1 MAEPHMRHH
10 AGVNHRRPAVA
21 WGTAVCLAV
30 LSLPAARVTA
40 GDAVPPEPGAIV
52 LPTGGTL
59 QALAG
64 DVDGDGNRE
73 LLRLVQDEKEVTLLE
88 VWREDAGQW
97 TLAGTPIK
105 VLSGQSPGPGRN
117 KVYAGAPARLLAWN
131 DGSAERALLVTQPR
145 FELLDIGPACCLL
158 IKEVVLDRKGLRL
171 ASMGGQSNSVDAIL
185 ALDLD
190 GDGTDE
196 LLTTRSLPPVGDI
209 EYPIEARAYRFGGD
223 QFGQPSKVKLPFGS
237 GDSPFML
244 GETDGR
250 PGQEAGLIGT
260 LGPPGLFRIRL
271 DGSGALVM
279 DRSGLGNAIAA
290 VSFAVRGGG
299 HAIAVSATSGVQ
311 IVDWPADREPRIVDD
326 DLAVSGVLGTAD
338 TARGP
343 FLLVDSAQAALRTL
357 GPDLRF
363 GPTIDAA
370 PSAALLALRSLHV
383 YQGPLPGGGYRGGAA
398 AIFRGRLVGS
408 LTAPAGSQLDQPIAP
423 LVDTVP
429 IGLVGHG
436 DGWLAMLH
444 GDLFPARIGRQ
455 GGILEELTPTPESWL
470 SIAPIEEV
478 LRAGT
483 LPEGFAPSIEGAVP
497 DGSSSAALTTSTGG
511 FRARLTGP
519 PGSRVALFG
528 MGAATQSVVP
538 ASGTLTVAAEP
549 PPSEAANPRLDA
561 GLIVL
566 TPAGQAYAV
575 DWSVQVLTEP
585 PSLVAAAV
593 TPLLSSQVRVSGH
606 VPPGTTLAID
616 RSPVIPDRTGHFVA
630 QISAPPWPSEV
641 RIEATD
647 PVGNRSTRVLSVVGL
662 LDYRRLPWIPIVALA
677 TLVAGIGLFLRSP
690 RARRPT
696 AADGDARL
704 EEIEET

>member
-1 MAEPHMRHH
+1 MAEPPMRHH
-10 AGVNHRRPAVA
+10 ARVNHRRRAVA
-21 WGTAVCLAV
+21 WGTAVCLAL
-30 LSLPAARVTA
+30 LSLPAAPVAA
-40 GDAVPPEPGAIV
+40 GDALPPEPGAIV

-64 DVDGDGNRE
+64 DVDGDGDRE
-73 LLRLVQDEKEVTLLE
+73 LLRLVQDEMEVTLLE
-88 VWREDAGQW
+88 VWSEDAWQW
-97 TLAGTPIK
+97 TLAGTPIE

-117 KVYAGAPARLLAWN
+117 RVYAGAPARLLAWN
-131 DGSAERALLVTQPR
+131 DGSSERVLLVTQPR
-145 FELLDIGPACCLL
+145 FELLDVGPACCLL
-158 IKEVVLDRKGLRL
+158 IKEVVLDRNGLRL

-209 EYPIEARAYRFGGD
+209 EYPIEARVYRFAGE
-223 QFGQPSKVKLPFGS
+223 QFGRPSKVELPFGS
-237 GDSPFML
+237 GNSPFLL
-244 GETDGR
+244 GDTDGR

-290 VSFAVRGGG
+290 VSFVLHGG
-299 HAIAVSATSGVQ
+299 HAVAVTTTGAVEV
-311 IVDWPADREPRIVDD
+311 VDWPADREPRIVDD

-338 TARGP
+338 TPRGP
-343 FLLVDSAQAALRTL
+343 LLLVDSAQAALRTL

-408 LTAPAGSQLDQPIAP
+408 LVAPAGSQVDQPIAP

-429 IGLVGHG
+429 IGLVGNG
-436 DGWLAMLH
+436 NGWLAMLH
-444 GDLFPARIGRQ
+444 GDLFPTRIGRQ

-470 SIAPIEEV
+470 SIAPLDEV
-478 LRAGT
+478 LRASPV
-483 LPEGFAPSIEGAVP
+483 PEGFGPSIEGAVP
-497 DGSSSAALTTSTGG
+497 DASSPAALTTSTAG
-511 FRARLTGP
+511 FRARLTAP

-528 MGAATQSVVP
+528 MGASTQSVVP
-538 ASGTLTVAAEP
+538 ASSTLSVEVEP
-549 PPSEAANPRLDA
+549 PPSKAVDPRLDA

-566 TPAGQAYAV
+566 TPAGQAYVV
-575 DWSVQVLTEP
+575 DWSVQILTEP
-585 PSLVAAAV
+585 PSLAAAAV
-593 TPLLSSQVRVSGH
+593 TPLLSSLVRVSGQ
-606 VPPGTTLAID
+606 VPPGTRLAIEG
-616 RSPVIPDRTGHFVA
+616 SSVVPDRTGHFAAEV
-630 QISAPPWPSEV
+630 SAPPWPSDV

-662 LDYRRLPWIPIVALA
+662 FDYRRLPWIPIVALA
-677 TLVAGIGLFLRSP
+677 TLVAAIALFLRGP
-690 RARRPT
+690 RARRLT
-696 AADGDARL
+696 AVDGDARL

>member
-1 MAEPHMRHH
+1 MAEPHIRHH

-21 WGTAVCLAV
+21 WGTAVCLAL
-30 LSLPAARVTA
+30 LSLPAAPIA
-40 GDAVPPEPGAIV
+40 ASDAVPPEPGAIV
-52 LPTGGTL
+52 LPAGGTL

-73 LLRLVQDEKEVTLLE
+73 LLRLVQDEMEVTLLE
-88 VWREDAGQW
+88 VWREDAGHW
-97 TLAGTPIK
+97 ALAGKPIE

-131 DGSAERALLVTQPR
+131 DGNAERVLLVTQPR
-145 FELLDIGPACCLL
+145 FELLDLGPACCLL
-158 IKEVVLDRKGLRL
+158 IKEVVLDGKGLRL

-185 ALDLD
+185 AIDLD
-190 GDGTDE
+190 GDGADE

-209 EYPIEARAYRFGGD
+209 EYPIEARVYRFAGD
-223 QFGQPSKVKLPFGS
+223 QFGQPSKVELAFGS
-237 GDSPFML
+237 GNSPFVL

-271 DGSGALVM
+271 DQSGALVM

-290 VSFAVRGGG
+290 VSFAVRGG

-338 TARGP
+338 TPRGP
-343 FLLVDSAQAALRTL
+343 LLLVDSAQATLRTL

-363 GPTIDAA
+363 GPAVDAA
-370 PSAALLALRSLHV
+370 PAAALLALRSLHV

-398 AIFRGRLVGS
+398 VIFRGRLVGS
-408 LTAPAGSQLDQPIAP
+408 LGAPAGSQVDQPIAP

-429 IGLVGHG
+429 IGLVGHRN
-436 DGWLAMLH
+436 GWLAMLH
-444 GDLFPARIGRQ
+444 GDLFPTRIGRQ

-470 SIAPIEEV
+470 SIAPIDAV
-478 LRAGT
+478 LRAGAP
-483 LPEGFAPSIEGAVP
+483 PEGFAPSIQGAVP
-497 DGSSSAALTTSTGG
+497 DGSSSAALATSTAG
-511 FRARLTGP
+511 FRAQLTGP

-528 MGAATQSVVP
+528 MGAGTQSVVP
-538 ASGTLTVAAEP
+538 ASGKLTVGVEP
-549 PPSEAANPRLDA
+549 PPTEAANPRLDA
-561 GLIVL
+561 GLILL
-566 TPAGQAYAV
+566 TPAGQAYVV
-575 DWSVQVLTEP
+575 DWRVQVLTEP

-593 TPLLSSQVRVSGH
+593 TPLLSSQVRVNGQ

-616 RSPVIPDRTGHFVA
+616 GTSVVPDRTGRFA
-630 QISAPPWPSEV
+630 AEISAPPWPSDV

-647 PVGNRSTRVLSVVGL
+647 LVGNRSTRVLSVVGL

-677 TLVAGIGLFLRSP
+677 TLVAGIGLFLRGP
-690 RARRPT
+690 RARRPIS
-696 AADGDARL
+696 ADGDARL